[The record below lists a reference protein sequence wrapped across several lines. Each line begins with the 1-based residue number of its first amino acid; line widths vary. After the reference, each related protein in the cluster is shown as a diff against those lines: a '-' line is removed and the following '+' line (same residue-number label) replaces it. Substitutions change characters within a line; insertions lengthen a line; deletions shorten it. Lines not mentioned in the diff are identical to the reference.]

1 MPQPLSSFP
10 SIRQQYNIRWG
21 YETLTERTELAQLV
35 AQVIAVGAQIEYA
48 QDRAVSTIVGHDND
62 LAFAMFASL
71 KSPTVRK
78 STMSELAEDRLSG
91 AIRTTFNVAI
101 SAYDTVS
108 GHRNDFAHHIWGIC
122 DQLPDA
128 LLLSHPKHRV
138 YDERRMFKYIDW
150 LDAGN
155 TPTDAES
162 HMNAYTPN
170 FNKIMVY
177 KRPDFDD
184 IIGRLDECAKI
195 WGTLSFILQNR
206 GWPMPPRA
214 RLYRWLLKTRL
225 FYEQRRKAKRRTGGK
240 PI

>member
-108 GHRNDFAHHIWGIC
+108 GHRNDFAHHIGVSAINSLTRSC
-122 DQLPDA
+122 YPIP
-128 LLLSHPKHRV
+128 SIV
-138 YDERRMFKYIDW
+138 YTTK
-150 LDAGN
+150 GVCSN
-155 TPTDAES
+155 TST
-162 HMNAYTPN
+162 
-170 FNKIMVY
+170 
-177 KRPDFDD
+177 
-184 IIGRLDECAKI
+184 
-195 WGTLSFILQNR
+195 
-206 GWPMPPRA
+206 GWMLEIRQPMPNH
-214 RLYRWLLKTRL
+214 T
-225 FYEQRRKAKRRTGGK
+225 
-240 PI
+240 